1 MGAIAR
7 FLVAL
12 ERLARK
18 SGLKIEDAYKFAK
31 QEFGELT
38 PLLKKQIQNV
48 FDKIK
53 KPAVGK
59 PGKKEGTVLPL
70 VRDAKKVEGIETL
83 DDFNLSKDDPM
94 GDLEKIV
101 KGEGDT
107 GLPKDAQ
114 TKKLD
119 ELMNFFRQEIEKA
132 DAPKLDSKENI
143 QLGIEKLRNPNRPG
157 GPLDPAIGVTR
168 TLARR
173 VLEKRNIEIGKKD
186 PIDVFNDTFGE
197 AIVDLKN
204 LGEEMIEADQ
214 TGRQLKPMDDLL
226 EMEGFFD
233 MEIPKNPN
241 KGVPNEDVI
250 EMLEKDLEQ
259 KEILED
265 FDPTF
270 RKPNATGGL
279 TRTSYAMG
287 SDDEGEP
294 IKPDPTKPI
303 NPFGPKPTGPVLPDK
318 SVLVSSKTYM
328 DYVRAALELGLKP
341 IRIDEFESLTPIMD
355 VNEILKVTDDLNK
368 RSNKATG
375 GRVQAA
381 SGGLADILKV

>member
-1 MGAIAR
+1 MGQIAK
-7 FLVAL
+7 FLLAL
-12 ERLARK
+12 ERLARRQ
-18 SGLKIEDAYKFAK
+18 GLKIEDAYKFAK
-31 QEFGELT
+31 QEFGEVT
-38 PLLKKQIQNV
+38 PLLKKQIQNI
-48 FDKIK
+48 FSKIK
-53 KPAVGK
+53 KPVVGK

-107 GLPKDAQ
+107 GLPKDPQ

-119 ELMNFFRQEIEKA
+119 ELMNFFRKEIEKA
-132 DAPKLDSKENI
+132 DAPELDSKENI
-143 QLGIEKLRNPNRPG
+143 MGAIEKLKNPNRPG

-226 EMEGFFD
+226 EIEGFFD

-241 KGVPNEDVI
+241 KGIPNEEMI
-250 EMLEKDLEQ
+250 EQLEKDLEQ
-259 KEILED
+259 KEMLED

-270 RKPNATGGL
+270 RKPNAEGGL
-279 TRTSYAMG
+279 MRTKFAMG
-287 SDDEGEP
+287 SDDEP
-294 IKPDPTKPI
+294 LKPDPTKPI
-303 NPFGPKPTGPVLPDK
+303 NPFQPKPTGPVLPDK
-318 SVLVSSKTYM
+318 SMKAEFSLQDYM
-328 DYVRAALELGLKP
+328 
-341 IRIDEFESLTPIMD
+341 DEFELVFPDMIDKRGTQEYMD
-355 VNEILKVTDDLNK
+355 MLEDYFRGLASKDRT
-368 RSNKATG
+368 SS
-375 GRVQAA
+375 RVQAA
-381 SGGLADILKV
+381 SGGLANILKV

>member
-7 FLVAL
+7 FLLAL
-12 ERLARK
+12 ERLARRQ
-18 SGLKIEDAYKFAK
+18 GLKIEDAYKFAK
-31 QEFGELT
+31 QEFGEVT
-38 PLLKKQIQNV
+38 PLLKKQIQ
-48 FDKIK
+48 KIFSK
-53 KPAVGK
+53 IQKPVVGK

-83 DDFNLSKDDPM
+83 DEFNLSKDDPM
-94 GDLEKIV
+94 GDFEKIV

-107 GLPKDAQ
+107 GLPSQFTEQEIDAAIDNVSPGFVAGDTKYNAELVAEELAVSKGIDYYGLPVRDRAQIYGRALDGLSKSKQRTMDQDPQ

-119 ELMNFFRQEIEKA
+119 ELMNFFRKEIEKA

-143 QLGIEKLRNPNRPG
+143 MGAIDKLKNPRRPG
-157 GPLDPAIGVTR
+157 GPLDPVIGVTR

-173 VLEKRNIEIGKKD
+173 VLEKRGIEIGKKD
-186 PIDVFNDTFGE
+186 PIDVFDDTFGE

-226 EMEGFFD
+226 EIEGFFD
-233 MEIPKNPN
+233 MEIPENPN
-241 KGVPNEDVI
+241 KGIPTEEMI
-250 EMLEKDLEQ
+250 EQLEKDLEQ
-259 KEILED
+259 KEMLED

-270 RKPNATGGL
+270 RKPN
-279 TRTSYAMG
+279 
-287 SDDEGEP
+287 
-294 IKPDPTKPI
+294 
-303 NPFGPKPTGPVLPDK
+303 
-318 SVLVSSKTYM
+318 
-328 DYVRAALELGLKP
+328 
-341 IRIDEFESLTPIMD
+341 
-355 VNEILKVTDDLNK
+355 
-368 RSNKATG
+368 ATG

>member
-7 FLVAL
+7 FLIAL
-12 ERLARK
+12 ERLARRQ
-18 SGLKIEDAYKFAK
+18 GLKIEDAYKFAK
-31 QEFGELT
+31 QEFGEIT
-38 PLLKKQIQNV
+38 PLLRKQIQNV
-48 FDKIK
+48 FEKIK
-53 KPAVGK
+53 KPVVGK
-59 PGKKEGTVLPL
+59 PGKKEGAVIPM
-70 VRDAKKVEGIETL
+70 VKEGAKKAEGIETL
-83 DDFNLSKDDPM
+83 DDKGLTDSPLDDLKRIIEDSGGTAKTKDEVLRDEMLKDP
-94 GDLEKIV
+94 
-101 KGEGDT
+101 
-107 GLPKDAQ
+107 Q

-173 VLEKRNIEIGKKD
+173 VLEKRGIEIGKKD

-204 LGEEMIEADQ
+204 LGEEIIEAEQ
-214 TGRQLKPMDDLL
+214 IGRNLKPMDDLL
-226 EMEGFFD
+226 EIEGFFD
-233 MEIPKNPN
+233 IEIPENPN
-241 KGVPNEDVI
+241 KGIPTEDVI
-250 EMLEKDLEQ
+250 EQLEKDLEE

-270 RKPNATGGL
+270 RKPNAEGGL

-287 SDDEGEP
+287 KGPVLPSDED
-294 IKPDPTKPI
+294 PI

-318 SVLVSSKTYM
+318 SMMAGSDRYQKILQEIIAEMEASLG
-328 DYVRAALELGLKP
+328 REL
-341 IRIDEFESLTPIMD
+341 T
-355 VNEILKVTDDLNK
+355 NEEYDLAGNLAYDK
-368 RSNKATG
+368 LGEYSTG